1 MIYRGIEW
9 QVSVKRS
16 RDLIINSG
24 LLFLMLIL
32 GMVLSNQLSAQQRI
46 TIKGQVVD
54 AKNDE
59 PLSFVSVSVKN
70 KAIGSLTDDSGK
82 FEFRANIKSGDS
94 LQINYV
100 GYNTLVLPLT
110 TKSTQTFSIKLQE
123 ATYELEEILVTA
135 DPNPGKTLMKKVI
148 AQNAN
153 NDPAKL
159 NRLKA
164 KRWEVKQIDLFDPK
178 ADALNPTK
186 GLIFGDKAKIYASLR
201 SEKDT
206 LTQETPLYFA
216 EKISDYELTSSP
228 FSESEHELA
237 VKTTGFE
244 TDVVLEKLVK
254 WNAAEINLYSDWV
267 LLFNKNFVS
276 PVGTDAF
283 SYYNFYIVDS
293 VALSGGYYNI
303 TFQAIPKNWRDN
315 VFTGFFTVNDS
326 SFALVAA
333 DLKLSKDANINFI
346 ESITIQQKY
355 APALDVSTQTYR
367 YTLTESILSLRYP
380 ANLESLGI
388 PIPVSLGDKFL
399 NCKMKVRHSDIL
411 LNTPKPSEFAKAGAL
426 VTSRQ
431 LLDSGH
437 DDSYWNAMR
446 PDSLSGRESAIY
458 EMAKEL
464 NNNAAAKAKEKAL
477 STLLSGFYYI
487 DKKYVFGPLGS
498 VFSSNR
504 IEGFRLRLS
513 ARTMEDIFAK
523 TGIYGHVAYGFKDKR
538 FKSSVGVRHVWKA
551 QPYTRSQLS
560 FNSDYDVVIEWFDQ
574 SDKDNFMNSLLRKNV
589 PYYRVFNQ
597 QVSLDHDQQL
607 GANFLVHLGLNYQS
621 LEPTFQYAYPNPAF
635 ISIDLTPQQPEFK
648 KKVFVS
654 DVTLGIRFAWHEPA
668 KMFNYTR
675 FPLNS
680 KYPVIAFSYTQSIKI
695 NQFHFDYQKLSLNFN
710 HITQLTPKIDYT
722 WDLEFGRVLG
732 TLPSLLLHQ
741 PTGSD
746 TWMLS
751 LRAFNL
757 ITPYEFTSDQYVE
770 LLSRLH
776 LGGLFFDKIP
786 ILHKFKLRERFIF
799 NAFWGDL
806 SPDNKQFNTKLNP
819 LTALK
824 TPYMELGFG
833 IDNIFNM
840 FSINYIRRI
849 NYLDSPGSQGNHHG
863 VFLGIKVLF

>member
-1 MIYRGIEW
+1 LCSGIYF
-9 QVSVKRS
+9 STS
-16 RDLIINSG
+16 LN
-24 LLFLMLIL
+24 
-32 GMVLSNQLSAQQRI
+32 AQQRV
-46 TIKGQVVD
+46 TLKGVVTD

-59 PLSFVSVSVKN
+59 FLSFVAVSVKS
-70 KAIGSLTDDSGK
+70 KAIGSLTDESGR
-82 FEFRANIKSGDS
+82 FEFRANIKEGDS

-100 GYNTLVLPLT
+100 GYKPQIIPLSN
-110 TKSTQTFSIKLQE
+110 KSTQTFTIKLHE
-123 ATYELEEILVTA
+123 ANYQLEEVVVTA

-148 AQNAN
+148 AQNPN

-164 KRWEVKQIDLFDPK
+164 KRWEVKQIDLYDPE
-178 ADALNPTK
+178 AEANNPTK
-186 GLIFGDKAKIYASLR
+186 GLIFGDKARIFANLR
-201 SEKDT
+201 SEEDT
-206 LTQETPLYFA
+206 SIKETPLYFA
-216 EKISDYELTSSP
+216 EKISDYEISRSP
-228 FSESEHELA
+228 FSESERELA

-267 LLFNKNFVS
+267 FLFNKNFVS

-293 VALSGGYYNI
+293 VALDGGYFNI
-303 TFQAIPKNWRDN
+303 RFQAIPKNWRDN

-355 APALDVSTQTYR
+355 SPALDVTSNTYR
-367 YTLTESILSLRYP
+367 YVLTESILNLRYP

-411 LNTPKPSEFAKAGAL
+411 LNTAKPSEFAKAGAL

-437 DDSYWNAMR
+437 DEEYWKSVR
-446 PDSLSGRESAIY
+446 PDSLSARESNIY
-458 EMAKEL
+458 QMAREL
-464 NNNAAAKAKEKAL
+464 NDNAAAKAKEKIL
-477 STLLSGFYYI
+477 STVLSGFYYI

-513 ARTMEDIFAK
+513 GRTMEDIFPK

-538 FKSSVGVRHVWKA
+538 LKSSLGVRHVWKT
-551 QPYTRSQLS
+551 QPYTRSQLA

-574 SDKDNFMNSLLRKNV
+574 SDKDNFMNSLLRKDV

-597 QVSLDHDQQL
+597 QVAFDHDQQI

-621 LEPTFQYAYPNPAF
+621 LEPTFQYSYPNLAF
-635 ISIDLTPQQPEFK
+635 VSNDLTPEESEFK
-648 KKVFVS
+648 RKVYVS
-654 DVTLGIRFAWHEPA
+654 DVTLGVRFAWHEPA

-675 FPLNS
+675 FPLPS
-680 KYPVIAFSYTQSIKI
+680 KYPVIALSYSQSVKL
-695 NQFHFDYQKLSLNFN
+695 NRYHFEYQKLSLNFN
-710 HITQLTPKIDYT
+710 HVTQITPKIDYT
-722 WDLEFGRVLG
+722 WDLEFGRVYG

-757 ITPYEFTSDQYVE
+757 ITPFEFTSDRYVE

-776 LGGLFFDKIP
+776 FGGLLFDKIP
-786 ILHKFKLRERFIF
+786 FIKRFKLRERLIF
-799 NAFWGDL
+799 NSFWGDL
-806 SPDNKQFNTKLNP
+806 TPDNVKFNEKQKP
-819 LTALK
+819 LTTLK
-824 TPYMELGFG
+824 KPYMEIGIG

-849 NYLDSPGSQGNHHG
+849 NYLDSPSSQGNHHG